1 MLGPLPGSNH
11 SALYRRGRV
20 NYRKP
25 ASQGEISNDLVFVDF
40 VFANFRTSV
49 LAPNSSSKWGS
60 HWQNYVFARVVE
72 IIQIRNTGIEIGL
85 VTIPYLEESQ
95 WLVNCCG
102 LLGFC
107 YSLLCHSSRYSYH

>member
-72 IIQIRNTGIEIGL
+72 IIQIRNTGIETGL
-85 VTIPYLEESQ
+85 I
-95 WLVNCCG
+95 CG
-102 LLGFC
+102 MKLDWSPFLNWK
-107 YSLLCHSSRYSYH
+107 SHSG